1 MVKIRIISIHAPR
14 EGGDYQAGPV
24 VPQYRHFNPRPP
36 RGGRRQIDAPCA
48 SARCISIHAPR
59 EGGDATP
66 TGQAQRSPISIHAPR
81 EGGDWYSYPVEIDPR
96 TISIHAPREG
106 GDTTPI
112 IMIARRI

>member
-1 MVKIRIISIHAPR
+1 MYFISIPAPR
-14 EGGDYQAGPV
+14 L
-24 VPQYRHFNPRPP
+24 
-36 RGGRRQIDAPCA
+36 
-48 SARCISIHAPR
+48 
-59 EGGDATP
+59 GGDATP

>member
-1 MVKIRIISIHAPR
+1 MQS
-14 EGGDYQAGPV
+14 
-24 VPQYRHFNPRPP
+24 
-36 RGGRRQIDAPCA
+36 
-48 SARCISIHAPR
+48 
-59 EGGDATP
+59 
-66 TGQAQRSPISIHAPR
+66 GQFAKNISIHAPR

>member
-1 MVKIRIISIHAPR
+1 MHRVRPHGAFQSTPPARGATAQARPQRRGREISIHAPR
-14 EGGDYQAGPV
+14 EGGDTTLKNAGLQA
-24 VPQYRHFNPRPP
+24 
-36 RGGRRQIDAPCA
+36 
-48 SARCISIHAPR
+48 
-59 EGGDATP
+59 AT
-66 TGQAQRSPISIHAPR
+66 ISIHAPR